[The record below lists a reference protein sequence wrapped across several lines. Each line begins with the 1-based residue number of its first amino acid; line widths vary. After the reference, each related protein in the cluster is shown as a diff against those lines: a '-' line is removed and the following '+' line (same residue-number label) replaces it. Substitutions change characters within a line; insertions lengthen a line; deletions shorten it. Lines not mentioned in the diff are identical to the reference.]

1 MASCE
6 KAKSKKAT
14 SICRNCSIK
23 KLIFTVFSS
32 TEQPPPYVQEEP
44 IPTHTWPPENFDV
57 TSGDEDSLMSLG
69 SSAAN
74 KGGNPTISNN
84 AVLDPTERR
93 GNALAILHTLLHFSS
108 ALEPHLIELLCA
120 K

>member
-1 MASCE
+1 ML
-6 KAKSKKAT
+6 KF
-14 SICRNCSIK
+14 R
-23 KLIFTVFSS
+23 LD
-32 TEQPPPYVQEEP
+32 QPPPYVHEEP

-74 KGGNPTISNN
+74 KGGN
-84 AVLDPTERR
+84 AVLDPAERR
-93 GNALAILHTLLHFSS
+93 TKALEILPCLLYYST

>member
-1 MASCE
+1 M
-6 KAKSKKAT
+6 
-14 SICRNCSIK
+14 N
-23 KLIFTVFSS
+23 VFLVLA
-32 TEQPPPYVQEEP
+32 EQQPFNMQEEP

-74 KGGNPTISNN
+74 KGGNAAISNN
-84 AVLDPTERR
+84 AVLDPAERR
-93 GNALAILHTLLHFSS
+93 SNALEILHSLLYYSS